1 MEDRLSRFRNIIRGL
16 ESFTGTPYYTNSDND
31 DKEIIDEC
39 LNILNNV
46 LEQVDYFSDSIN
58 GDLKVFNAII
68 DSKDVYAIT
77 NTGRIR

>member
-1 MEDRLSRFRNIIRGL
+1 MADRLTKFGDTISGIEDFI
-16 ESFTGTPYYTNSDND
+16 ETPYYKNLDDSD
-31 DKEIIDEC
+31 KGIIDEC

-77 NTGRIR
+77 GTGRIR